1 MNLKTIQGG
10 LRMKMKRLGT
20 YFVVAMLMVSFVF
33 VGIGIQVY
41 AATVGE
47 QLLEPEDGWRRY
59 DDENDLIQY
68 SSGWTTESVSG
79 NYQLSNHLA
88 WGVSYQYYTF
98 KFVGTKFRLITGLNN
113 DHAKNIEI
121 TIDGGTPTTYSEY
134 DSTLTRSVLGFEKT
148 GLKYGVHTVKVQKMD
163 TENRVMALDAID
175 IDETGELLDINTPTL
190 VTNLTA
196 TAGNKEVKLSW
207 DKVEGA
213 EKYVVKRS
221 TTKGGK
227 YKEIGETKETSYTD
241 SGLENGTT
249 YYYVVCAIKSGVT
262 SPDSKEAS
270 ATPQKSSSGGGSGDR
285 AILRITMVNGKI
297 NEYDLSMDDVNDF
310 IDWYEDS
317 IDDKDDP
324 YYTIEKDYNIGPF
337 ESKKDYI
344 VADKILQF
352 EVMEYED

>member
-1 MNLKTIQGG
+1 MKT
-10 LRMKMKRLGT
+10 KKLGV
-20 YFVVAMLMVSFVF
+20 YFVVSMLMVSFVF
-33 VGIGIQVY
+33 VAAGIQVY
-41 AATVGE
+41 AAEVGD
-47 QLLEPEDGWRRY
+47 QLPQPEDGWKRY
-59 DDENDLIQY
+59 DNGNDKIIYEGDYWRNVHGFAGFYKDTHHSTFPNASLGHAIK
-68 SSGWTTESVSG
+68 
-79 NYQLSNHLA
+79 
-88 WGVSYQYYTF
+88 F
-98 KFVGTKFRLITGLNN
+98 KFTGTKLRILSGSNATYSDHIIINIDGVEHYFSEKGPENFGALNFEATGLQNSIH
-113 DHAKNIEI
+113 DVQII
-121 TIDGGTPTTYSEY
+121 GTDSEY
-134 DSTLTRSVLGFEKT
+134 
-148 GLKYGVHTVKVQKMD
+148 
-163 TENRVMALDAID
+163 MALDAID

-221 TTKGGK
+221 TTKGGE

-249 YYYVVCAIKSGVT
+249 YYYVVCAVKSGVT